1 MDDLRYG
8 VYPVKGASGY
18 PGAERNLLEYSYFE
32 KTEFRSCC
40 PGWSAVARSRLTSTS
55 TSRVQAILL
64 PQPPE

>member
-32 KTEFRSCC
+32 KTEFHSCSS
-40 PGWSAVARSRLTSTS
+40 GWSAMARSQLTSTS
-55 TSRVQAILL
+55 VSRVQAILL